1 MKLLICSYLNYAFIL
16 IKGGAEMTV
25 IFKNKTS
32 FETAQFNGV
41 TSISYNATTKIY
53 TVNYSG
59 GYASYDGNNYYMF
72 VLMA

>member
-1 MKLLICSYLNYAFIL
+1 
-16 IKGGAEMTV
+16 MTV

-32 FETAQFNGV
+32 FETAQFNNV

-59 GYASYDGNNYYMF
+59 GYVSYDGNNYYMF